1 LLPSARRARPCWS
14 GAAVGVGF
22 GDVARGAAASIADTV
37 ARRLDVLSAEAVL
50 VVECAAV
57 LGRRFDW
64 RLLPAVS
71 ALDEVRVQRGLPDA
85 TAVQL
90 LSVDDDGIWFR
101 HALRHRGAPGLA
113 ALAERGVRA
122 LQSAGTGARW

>member
-1 LLPSARRARPCWS
+1 M
-14 GAAVGVGF
+14 
-22 GDVARGAAASIADTV
+22 
-37 ARRLDVLSAEAVL
+37 LSAEAVL

-101 HALRHRGAPGLA
+101 FPARPSPMTRIVATSPGTSGA
-113 ALAERGVRA
+113 
-122 LQSAGTGARW
+122 STGAR